1 MGDFAGLIGL
11 IESRNHIRIKLGTA
25 IFVDYFIND
34 RGKIRDGLHNVR
46 CSLGVMI
53 GMILLKHVYV
63 IYNLPA
69 IASYN

>member
-1 MGDFAGLIGL
+1 
-11 IESRNHIRIKLGTA
+11 
-25 IFVDYFIND
+25 
-34 RGKIRDGLHNVR
+34 VR